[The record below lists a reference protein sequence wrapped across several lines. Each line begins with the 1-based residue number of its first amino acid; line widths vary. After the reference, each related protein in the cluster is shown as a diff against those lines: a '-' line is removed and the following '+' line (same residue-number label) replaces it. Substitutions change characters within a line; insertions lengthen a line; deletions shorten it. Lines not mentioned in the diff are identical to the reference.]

1 MFNCINILVIC
12 IVLYILALP
21 MKIHYELVKPD
32 DNSSIRFLYQKLAIK
47 DHFWEYHYHPEYE
60 LVCVFEGSGTRHV
73 GTHLSAYENG
83 DLVLIGSNV
92 PHSGF
97 GLNAN
102 DPHVEIV
109 VQIHPDVLSETLGL
123 PEMKELAALLKQ
135 STKGIRFLR
144 PTQEKVKKMLIGM
157 INMKPFDRLIEF
169 IRILRYLSTTA
180 DYEVLNNQEI
190 VDNVNKHQSRLQKIF
205 SYVELHYKNEI
216 EISDVADL
224 VNISVPSFCNYFKKT
239 TQITFTEFVNRYRIQ
254 KACVLL
260 IDDKTIAGVC
270 FECGFNNVTY
280 FNKIFKRIMGKT
292 PSEFKNEYYLLDKG
306 RVLLNEQPVT
316 ILPKNRL
323 SASPH

>member
-1 MFNCINILVIC
+1 MIR
-12 IVLYILALP
+12 IVLYILVVP

-47 DHFWEYHYHPEYE
+47 DYFWEYHYHPEYE

-97 GLNAN
+97 GLNAK

-109 VQIHPDVLSETLGL
+109 AQIHPDVLAGCLNL
-123 PEMKELAALLKQ
+123 PEMKELAALLKR
-135 STKGIRFLR
+135 SSKGIRFFR
-144 PTQEKVKKMLIGM
+144 PVQEKVKKMLIGM
-157 INMKPFDRLIEF
+157 VNLEPFERLIEL
-169 IRILRYLSTTA
+169 INILRYLSVTE
-180 DYEVLNNQEI
+180 DYETLNDQEI
-190 VDNVNKHQSRLQKIF
+190 TGDVNKYQSRLQKIF
-205 SYVELHYKNEI
+205 NYVESYYKKEI

-224 VNISVPSFCNYFKKT
+224 LNISVPSFCNYFKKT

-260 IDDKTIAGVC
+260 LSDNTIAGVC

-292 PSEFKNEYYLLDKG
+292 PSEFKSEYHLLNRG
-306 RVLLNEQPVT
+306 RVVLKEQSIILNPPND
-316 ILPKNRL
+316 LPL
-323 SASPH
+323 ASN

>member
-1 MFNCINILVIC
+1 MLIC

-32 DNSSIRFLYQKLAIK
+32 ENSSIRFLYQKLAIK
-47 DHFWEYHYHPEYE
+47 DYFWEYHYHPEYE

-97 GLNAN
+97 GLNAK

-109 VQIHPDVLSETLGL
+109 VQIHPDVLAGSLQL
-123 PEMKELAALLKQ
+123 PEMKDLAALLKR
-135 STKGIRFLR
+135 SSKGIRFFR
-144 PTQEKVKKMLIGM
+144 PVQEKVKKMLIGM
-157 INMKPFDRLIEF
+157 INLEPFERLMEF
-169 IRILRYLSTTA
+169 IKILKYLSITA
-180 DYEVLNNQEI
+180 DYETLNNQEI
-190 VDNVNKHQSRLQKIF
+190 TDELNKQQSRLQKIF
-205 SYVELHYKNEI
+205 SYVEAHYKSEI
-216 EISDVADL
+216 EISKVADL
-224 VNISVPSFCNYFKKT
+224 VSISVPSFCNYFKKT

-260 IDDKTIAGVC
+260 LGDNTVAGVC

-292 PSEFKNEYYLLDKG
+292 PSEFKSEYYLLDKG
-306 RVLLNEQPVT
+306 RVVLKEQSVA
-316 ILPKNRL
+316 L
-323 SASPH
+323 H